1 MKTKLT
7 RSFNV
12 RSILLGFSV
21 AFAGSLPL
29 QAATVDLTTLNS
41 SGSANGAFF
50 KWIPSQSTGSG
61 VIDPFVRISDNA
73 TLVEGYNADARPV
86 MPQVNTSG
94 TFTKDIQFSAIPQ
107 VVNPAGA
114 AAGTYLE
121 FLLDI
126 NQTKESPLLS
136 LHEIE
141 IYTRTGKLAVAN
153 TYASLT
159 GNAAKKWDLDVG
171 GDGNSVVE
179 LNYALN
185 TGSGSGD
192 MLAYIPLTFFGG
204 VLPTDYLYLY
214 SAFGNPNGNNDGFEE
229 WAVRTGPTVAAPDSG
244 STLVLLGAALMVL
257 AGVARRGFVIA

>member
-1 MKTKLT
+1 MKTKVI
-7 RSFNV
+7 RSFNT

-21 AFAGSLPL
+21 VFAASLPL
-29 QAATVDLTTLNS
+29 QAATIDLTTLNS
-41 SGSANGAFF
+41 SGSANGGFF

-61 VIDPFVRISDNA
+61 VIDPFVRISDNGSI
-73 TLVEGYNADARPV
+73 VEGYNADARPV
-86 MPQVNTSG
+86 MDHVNTSP

-159 GNAAKKWDLDVG
+159 GNATKKWDLDLG
-171 GDGNSVVE
+171 ADGNSVIE

-185 TGSGSGD
+185 SGSGSGD
-192 MLAYIPLTFFGG
+192 MLAYIPLSLFGG

-229 WAVRTGPTVAAPDSG
+229 WAVRTGPTVPAPDSG
-244 STLVLLGAALMVL
+244 STVAMLGAALIIL
-257 AGVARRGFVIA
+257 AGVSRRGLSFV